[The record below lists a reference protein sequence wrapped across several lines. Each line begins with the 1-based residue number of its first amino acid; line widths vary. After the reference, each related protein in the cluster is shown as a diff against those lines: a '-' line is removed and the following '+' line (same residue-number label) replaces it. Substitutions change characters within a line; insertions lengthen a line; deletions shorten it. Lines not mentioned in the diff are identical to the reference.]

1 LIEDAQQQLIA
12 KFPSVSDL
20 WQVVQYEFVA
30 MTLAA
35 RAGLDAAPVR
45 LRSALGRAVLLV
57 DRFDRTPGQ
66 LMRRSMVSALTILE
80 LDEMA
85 ARWASYSDLAQ
96 ALRHRAAEPEAMLR
110 ELFSR
115 ITFNI
120 LVGNTDDHA
129 RNHSAFW
136 DGENLRLTPAY
147 DISPMLR
154 TGGEASQAMIIGD
167 ETDHFR
173 LSQVA
178 GCVERAHLYQLAQSE
193 ARQIVDYQLD
203 VIESQFEDVCDIAEL
218 PAEPRARLRQVVPH
232 WFALEGY
239 TRSSP
244 SVGSRS

>member
-1 LIEDAQQQLIA
+1 
-12 KFPSVSDL
+12 
-20 WQVVQYEFVA
+20 
-30 MTLAA
+30 
-35 RAGLDAAPVR
+35 
-45 LRSALGRAVLLV
+45 
-57 DRFDRTPGQ
+57 
-66 LMRRSMVSALTILE
+66 MVSALTILE